1 MAYRIGSQDQAMPC
15 HDANAATNSDEDSL
29 LVTPVE
35 CYPAITV
42 RIDSLV
48 LKDSPRL
55 AGEDPEH
62 TRLLAEADDVL
73 PPITVHRPTMRV
85 IDGMH
90 RVRAALLNR
99 KGVIKARLLDC
110 EEGTAFVL
118 AVKANTTH
126 GLPLSQSDRKAA
138 AARIIA
144 FHPQWSDRA
153 IASSAGLSDKTVS
166 RIRACA
172 TAETP
177 QSHVRLGA
185 DGRRR
190 PLNSAA
196 RRQQAAAMIHDNP
209 EAGLREIARA
219 TGLSPSTVRDVRRRT
234 DRREDPVP
242 TKYQSAE
249 NLDPSTACRL
259 VPQPNGRRA
268 RLDGH
273 VDRRTLVERLRKDPS
288 LRFSEGGRRTLL
300 WLHQHVVDH
309 PESWGSLGLS
319 VPDHCATVVAGLAR
333 RCAMAWITLAEQLEQ
348 QSHDAAS
355 PSGSQA
361 Q

>member
-1 MAYRIGSQDQAMPC
+1 MVYRMGSNNQAMAR
-15 HDANAATNSDEDSL
+15 HDANATTSSDEDSL
-29 LVTPVE
+29 LVASLE
-35 CYPAITV
+35 RYPAITA

-48 LKDSPRL
+48 LENSPRL

-99 KGVIKARLLDC
+99 KGLIKARLLDC

-118 AVKANTTH
+118 AVKANITH
-126 GLPLSQSDRKAA
+126 GLPLSQPDRKAA

-144 FHPQWSDRA
+144 LHPQWSDRA
-153 IASSAGLSDKTVS
+153 IAASTGLSDKTVS

-172 TAETP
+172 TADNP
-177 QSHVRLGA
+177 QSHVRLGT

-219 TGLSPSTVRDVRRRT
+219 TGLSPSTVRDVRQRT

-242 TKYQSAE
+242 PKYQSAE
-249 NLDPSTACRL
+249 NVDSSTACRL
-259 VPQPNGRRA
+259 MPNANSRSA
-268 RLDGH
+268 RLDAQ
-273 VDRRTLVERLRKDPS
+273 VDRRAVVAKLRKDPS
-288 LRFSEGGRRTLL
+288 LRFSEAGRRTLR
-300 WLHQHVVDH
+300 WLHEHVVDH
-309 PESWGSLGLS
+309 PESWESLGLS
-319 VPDHCATVVAGLAR
+319 VPDHCATIVAGLAR

-348 QSHDAAS
+348 QSHDATS
-355 PSGSQA
+355 S
-361 Q
+361 